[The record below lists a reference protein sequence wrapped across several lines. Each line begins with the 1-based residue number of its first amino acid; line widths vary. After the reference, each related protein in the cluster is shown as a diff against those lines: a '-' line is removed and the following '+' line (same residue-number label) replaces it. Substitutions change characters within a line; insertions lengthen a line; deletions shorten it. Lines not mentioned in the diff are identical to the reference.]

1 MSEENKLRFLWN
13 KFKLILE
20 FLDSPEEP
28 TPKSEM
34 INNIMLGLVL
44 VLVLIAVFI
53 GKMLLTTGPR
63 AFPVAEEISSRIR

>member
-1 MSEENKLRFLWN
+1 LRFLWN

-44 VLVLIAVFI
+44 VLILIAVFI
-53 GKMLLTTGPR
+53 GKMLLITGPR

>member
-1 MSEENKLRFLWN
+1 MKFLWN

-34 INNIMLGLVL
+34 INNIMLGVVLVL
-44 VLVLIAVFI
+44 VLVAVFI
-53 GKMLLTTGPR
+53 GKMLLSTGPR
-63 AFPVAEEISSRIR
+63 AFPVTEEISSQVK